1 MNLWDCYYRFLDYSL
16 IDYSDFETILNCQ
29 DEVYKDFKHYAIK
42 HGFDEQTARDYF
54 YNVVVSYCKESLID
68 EKLEAIKDDFND

>member
-1 MNLWDCYYRFLDYSL
+1 MDINDCFQNFLDDSR
-16 IDYSDFETILNCQ
+16 IDYSDTHTIIAYT
-29 DEVYKDFKHYAIK
+29 DEAYKDFKHYAIT

>member
-1 MNLWDCYYRFLDYSL
+1 MAY
-16 IDYSDFETILNCQ
+16 T
-29 DEVYKDFKHYAIK
+29 DEVYKSFKFYAITY
-42 HGFDEQTARDYF
+42 GFDEQTARDYF